1 MARRRASGGSR
12 LPLPPLTSLNASI
25 LTTKPCHLEL
35 FTHRVSIR
43 ARRDH
48 DTEEEAARAFD
59 RAAINKAGPAAA
71 TNYPITDYAK
81 EMESLQ
87 KVSVSELVATLRAKA
102 RRHGTQTSQYRGVSL
117 LKQTGKWH
125 GQINVGGKQLHLG
138 FFATEELAA
147 RAYDRAAIHKAST
160 EGGVIVT
167 NLDISEYARDIE
179 KLQRMT
185 RKELLAM
192 IADEKK
198 QAQNRADSVQN
209 DDSDGSNGGSGS
221 GSGTDAPSASR
232 RSNKTFGRQSNRSS
246 ASQLTHVGSLP
257 SVRDG
262 SNSPTN
268 QEGGGSHEAADTSS
282 GEKSGFETVKL
293 PPARLAAQEEMSKK
307 SPQPAA
313 GGSRAREDPGQG
325 GQQKGHRGGDHA
337 PALPQEQAQADQDGA
352 VACARPRG
360 FRGVRFPSHG
370 VSCTQCISDDFR
382 RYYERA
388 TRRAMQGR
396 DASSLE
402 PERFELTVLIVT

>member
-1 MARRRASGGSR
+1 M
-12 LPLPPLTSLNASI
+12 
-25 LTTKPCHLEL
+25 
-35 FTHRVSIR
+35 
-43 ARRDH
+43 
-48 DTEEEAARAFD
+48 EA
-59 RAAINKAGPAAA
+59 
-71 TNYPITDYAK
+71 
-81 EMESLQ
+81 LQ

-167 NLDISEYARDIE
+167 NLDISEYAHGSE

-185 RKELLAM
+185 RKELLSM

-198 QAQNRADSVQN
+198 QQQNLANSVQK

-221 GSGTDAPSASR
+221 GSGTDAPAASR
-232 RSNKTFGRQSNRSS
+232 RSGKLYGRQSNRSS
-246 ASQLTHVGSLP
+246 ASQLTHVGSMP

-268 QEGGGSHEAADTSS
+268 QEGGGSHEAPDTSS

-293 PPARLAAQEEMSKK
+293 PPARLAAQEEMSK
-307 SPQPAA
+307 SPRSPRRSQP
-313 GGSRAREDPGQG
+313 GSRGSRAKWATRGPSRRRSCPRPRRGASTG
-325 GQQKGHRGGDHA
+325 GPRWRH
-337 PALPQEQAQADQDGA
+337 L
-352 VACARPRG
+352 ARPS
-360 FRGVRFPSHG
+360 PEDLPLEASL
-370 VSCTQCISDDFR
+370 SCTHIGDYFQ
-382 RYYERA
+382 
-388 TRRAMQGR
+388 
-396 DASSLE
+396 
-402 PERFELTVLIVT
+402 

>member
-1 MARRRASGGSR
+1 MRPCTLLLALAAADATRWLGGAIRGGST
-12 LPLPPLTSLNASI
+12 LTSRKL
-25 LTTKPCHLEL
+25 
-35 FTHRVSIR
+35 
-43 ARRDH
+43 
-48 DTEEEAARAFD
+48 
-59 RAAINKAGPAAA
+59 
-71 TNYPITDYAK
+71 
-81 EMESLQ
+81 
-87 KVSVSELVATLRAKA
+87 
-102 RRHGTQTSQYRGVSL
+102 
-117 LKQTGKWH
+117 
-125 GQINVGGKQLHLG
+125 
-138 FFATEELAA
+138 FATEELAA

-313 GGSRAREDPGQG
+313 VAAGLTVDAYHLLSPEKKA
-325 GQQKGHRGGDHA
+325 A
-337 PALPQEQAQADQDGA
+337 AEQVAAEWTVAEWA
-352 VACARPRG
+352 VAEKA
-360 FRGVRFPSHG
+360 
-370 VSCTQCISDDFR
+370 
-382 RYYERA
+382 
-388 TRRAMQGR
+388 
-396 DASSLE
+396 
-402 PERFELTVLIVT
+402 

>member
-1 MARRRASGGSR
+1 
-12 LPLPPLTSLNASI
+12 
-25 LTTKPCHLEL
+25 
-35 FTHRVSIR
+35 V
-43 ARRDH
+43 
-48 DTEEEAARAFD
+48 
-59 RAAINKAGPAAA
+59 AA

-81 EMESLQ
+81 EMEALQ

-167 NLDISEYARDIE
+167 NLDISEYAHEIE

-185 RKELLAM
+185 RKELLSM

-198 QAQNRADSVQN
+198 QQQNLANSVQK

-221 GSGTDAPSASR
+221 GSGTDAPAASR
-232 RSNKTFGRQSNRSS
+232 RSGKLYRSNRSNRSS
-246 ASQLTHVGSLP
+246 ASQLTHVGSMP

-268 QEGGGSHEAADTSS
+268 QEGGGSHEAPDTSS
-282 GEKSGFETVKL
+282 GEKSGFDAVKL
-293 PPARLAAQEEMSKK
+293 PPARLAAQEEISKK
-307 SPQPAA
+307 SPQPTAVAA
-313 GGSRAREDPGQG
+313 GLARIEGKVGNKRAIEEAIMPPPSPRSKHRRTKMAPSRAPVSG
-325 GQQKGHRGGDHA
+325 GFA
-337 PALPQEQAQADQDGA
+337 A
-352 VACARPRG
+352 
-360 FRGVRFPSHG
+360 
-370 VSCTQCISDDFR
+370 
-382 RYYERA
+382 
-388 TRRAMQGR
+388 
-396 DASSLE
+396 
-402 PERFELTVLIVT
+402 

>member
-1 MARRRASGGSR
+1 MPPKSSKFRGVTLFRPTKKWRAQISAGGKTTS
-12 LPLPPLTSLNASI
+12 LGWVTTSPPAPHLNASI

-313 GGSRAREDPGQG
+313 VAAGLARIQGKAGNKRAIEEAIMPPPSPRSKHRRTKMAPSRAPV
-325 GQQKGHRGGDHA
+325 
-337 PALPQEQAQADQDGA
+337 LGA
-352 VACARPRG
+352 FAA
-360 FRGVRFPSHG
+360 
-370 VSCTQCISDDFR
+370 
-382 RYYERA
+382 
-388 TRRAMQGR
+388 
-396 DASSLE
+396 
-402 PERFELTVLIVT
+402 

>member
-1 MARRRASGGSR
+1 M
-12 LPLPPLTSLNASI
+12 
-25 LTTKPCHLEL
+25 

-313 GGSRAREDPGQG
+313 VAAGLARIQGKAGNERAIEEAIMPPPSPRSKHRRTKMAPSRAPV
-325 GQQKGHRGGDHA
+325 
-337 PALPQEQAQADQDGA
+337 LGA
-352 VACARPRG
+352 FAA
-360 FRGVRFPSHG
+360 
-370 VSCTQCISDDFR
+370 
-382 RYYERA
+382 
-388 TRRAMQGR
+388 
-396 DASSLE
+396 
-402 PERFELTVLIVT
+402 

>member
-1 MARRRASGGSR
+1 
-12 LPLPPLTSLNASI
+12 
-25 LTTKPCHLEL
+25 
-35 FTHRVSIR
+35 
-43 ARRDH
+43 
-48 DTEEEAARAFD
+48 
-59 RAAINKAGPAAA
+59 
-71 TNYPITDYAK
+71 
-81 EMESLQ
+81 
-87 KVSVSELVATLRAKA
+87 
-102 RRHGTQTSQYRGVSL
+102 
-117 LKQTGKWH
+117 
-125 GQINVGGKQLHLG
+125 
-138 FFATEELAA
+138 
-147 RAYDRAAIHKAST
+147 
-160 EGGVIVT
+160 
-167 NLDISEYARDIE
+167 
-179 KLQRMT
+179 MT

-313 GGSRAREDPGQG
+313 VAAGLARIQGKAGNKRAIEEAIMPPPSPRSKHRRTKMAPSRAPV
-325 GQQKGHRGGDHA
+325 
-337 PALPQEQAQADQDGA
+337 LGA
-352 VACARPRG
+352 FAA
-360 FRGVRFPSHG
+360 
-370 VSCTQCISDDFR
+370 
-382 RYYERA
+382 
-388 TRRAMQGR
+388 
-396 DASSLE
+396 
-402 PERFELTVLIVT
+402 